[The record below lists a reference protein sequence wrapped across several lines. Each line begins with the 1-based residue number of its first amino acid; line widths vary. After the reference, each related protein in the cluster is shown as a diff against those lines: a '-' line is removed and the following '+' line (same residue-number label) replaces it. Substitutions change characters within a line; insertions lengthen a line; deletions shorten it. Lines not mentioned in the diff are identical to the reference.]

1 METNGSDDAAGSRAG
16 SASGGVDACDSAGNS
31 GEAGNRD
38 SADLSDEVDNRD
50 SVATT
55 ESASLES
62 TPPDSTPLEPSEP
75 SGEPVTDGGV
85 DQRKG
90 IDMTTGSI
98 PPKLAQL
105 AWPLVLGNLLQTFY
119 NLADMFWVGRVSA
132 EAVAAVSLMFPLS
145 WMFVSTAMG
154 LTAATIALVSQHVGA
169 GDQRAADRVVG
180 QTILL
185 AIAVSSVLA
194 TLGLVFRRPLL
205 ELIGARDQVF
215 VEALAYIEVIF
226 LALPLTFLFFAFRS
240 SLQGAGDTKTAMWL
254 VLISAGINVVLDPFF
269 ILGIGPFP
277 EMGTR
282 GAAVATFIAR
292 AVATLAGVYL
302 LLDGR
307 YGVRLRLRDLKP
319 NLSIQR
325 QLIDIGY
332 PATLDGWARSFAAVA
347 MAGFVARFGANATA
361 AYGIVV
367 RLMSVTWSVAGA
379 VGDATATGVGQNL
392 GAKTPDRAA
401 AVAKTA
407 TAGTFLF
414 IAAIAGVILAF
425 PAQAIGIFVD
435 DPAVIAEGVV
445 FLRIN
450 APFWALFAGVMV
462 IQGAFRGAG
471 NTREAMVLSLLSR
484 WVFRVPVALVL
495 AFAWTVTIP
504 VIGITLSA
512 FDWGVAGIWWAFS
525 VGMGLS
531 FVVAVLWFRLG
542 TWRERVID
550 EEGAHGSPTQ

>member
-1 METNGSDDAAGSRAG
+1 MAPDGFDDDRSSPAAGDDEPSVDRSDHTRGDDADAEPG
-16 SASGGVDACDSAGNS
+16 SAAAPIEGDGDDDAGDGDDGAISGPSVD
-31 GEAGNRD
+31 E
-38 SADLSDEVDNRD
+38 
-50 SVATT
+50 
-55 ESASLES
+55 
-62 TPPDSTPLEPSEP
+62 
-75 SGEPVTDGGV
+75 
-85 DQRKG
+85 RKG

-98 PPKLAQL
+98 PPKLAHL

-132 EAVAAVSLMFPLS
+132 DAVAAVSLMFPLS

-169 GDQRAADRVVG
+169 DDQREADRVVG

-194 TLGLVFRRPLL
+194 VVGLYFRRPLL
-205 ELIGARDQVF
+205 TLIGARDQVF
-215 VEALAYIEVIF
+215 VEALAYIEIIF

-254 VLISAGINVVLDPFF
+254 VLISAGLNVVLDPFF
-269 ILGIGPFP
+269 ILGWGPFP
-277 EMGTR
+277 AMGTQ

-292 AVATLAGVYL
+292 AFATLAGVYI

-307 YGVRLRLRDLKP
+307 YGVRLRLGDLTP
-319 NLSIQR
+319 NLRIQR

-347 MAGFVARFGANATA
+347 MAGFVARFGASATA

-367 RLMSVTWSVAGA
+367 RLMSVTWSVSGA

-392 GAKTPDRAA
+392 GARTPDRAA
-401 AVAKTA
+401 SVAKTA
-407 TAGTFLF
+407 TVGTMTF
-414 IAAIAGVILAF
+414 IFAVAALVLAF
-425 PAQAIGIFVD
+425 PAQAMAVFID
-435 DPAVIAEGVV
+435 DPEVIAEGVV

-471 NTREAMVLSLLSR
+471 NTREAMVLSMLSR
-484 WVFRVPVALVL
+484 WVLRIPVALVL
-495 AFAWTVTIP
+495 AFAWVLTIP
-504 VIGITLSA
+504 GLGITVAA
-512 FDWGVAGIWWAFS
+512 FGWGAEGIWWAFS
-525 VGMGLS
+525 FGMGGT
-531 FVVAVLWFRLG
+531 FVIAVLWFRLG
-542 TWRERVID
+542 TWKEAVID
-550 EEGAHGSPTQ
+550 DDRPDRTGPDPEAS